1 MSFSNIEERLS
12 TIEARL
18 SNIENQLALSAQGN
32 LTEQTPKLMQQAS
45 IDKPQPARA
54 GNWLGIVAV
63 ICFILAAGFI
73 IKLSIQSG
81 WLTPQKQ
88 LAFAILFGLA
98 LITTG
103 IKLFEYDL
111 IYASL
116 LPAAGAIILYLT
128 IFAGYLVYYLI
139 SFQTAIALTSFI
151 SGFCIWLYVK
161 IKHDL
166 YAIIAALGAF
176 LGPLLLEFDSN
187 AVFSLYYF
195 IICSF
200 TFATLSIWVQTRTLT
215 VISAYLAIA
224 VTSYIGFQLNQDG
237 LIAVVLAI
245 YYLIFSLGTY
255 FHTQLTHKQMTE
267 KEAWS
272 FLPVLL
278 IFYAMEYY
286 FIDRIQPVLAPWIS
300 LGFAAFLIWL
310 YLSATRWFS
319 ERLYNSRLVILTF
332 STIVGFH
339 SIYLELLPL
348 TFRPWLFIIII
359 LGYSLYVR
367 FASFKFTRVFL
378 IPLTALIIILGIEY
392 IDILSHLA
400 GKFSVPWLIVGFA
413 AFASIWTALILH
425 HDYFTLKDEY
435 SYYFVL
441 VAAHLL
447 GIAWL
452 YQLTNDDYGSL
463 AVSASWLFYAL
474 CVIGFAFIRQDKI
487 MAKSALFIL
496 SFAAIKALFY
506 DASSTPTIVRILSLI
521 LTGIVLYG
529 SGFLIRKMTE
539 WKH

>member
-1 MSFSNIEERLS
+1 MSYSNIEERLGV
-12 TIEARL
+12 IEARL
-18 SNIENQLALSAQGN
+18 AMIENQLALNAPSKLAK
-32 LTEQTPKLMQQAS
+32 QTPKLMQPS
-45 IDKPQPARA
+45 STDKSQPARA

-63 ICFILAAGFI
+63 VCFILAAGFI

-111 IYASL
+111 TYASL

-128 IFAGYLVYYLI
+128 VFAGYAFYYLI

-195 IICSF
+195 IICSL
-200 TFATLSIWVQTRTLT
+200 TFATLSVWVQTRTLT
-215 VISAYLAIA
+215 VISAYLAIT

-245 YYLIFSLGTY
+245 YYLIYSLGTY
-255 FHTQLTHKQMTE
+255 FHTQLTHKQLTE

-286 FIDRIQPVLAPWIS
+286 FLDRIQPVLAPWIS
-300 LGFAAFLIWL
+300 LGFAALLIWL

-348 TFRPWLFIIII
+348 IFRPWLFIIIV
-359 LGYSLYVR
+359 LGYSLYVK
-367 FASFKFTRVFL
+367 FAQFKFTRVFL
-378 IPLTALIIILGIEY
+378 IPLTALVIILGIEY
-392 IDILSHLA
+392 INILSHLA
-400 GKFSVPWLIVGFA
+400 GQFSIPWFIVGFA
-413 AFASIWTALILH
+413 AFASIWTALLLH

-452 YQLTNDDYGSL
+452 YQLTNDYGSL
-463 AVSASWLFYAL
+463 AVSASWLFYAM